1 MSFSSDV
8 KAEICLDLP
17 AKKCCCAAVC
27 YGILLF
33 CNTFS
38 HKEIKIIT
46 GNPSFAAVLPKL
58 FRRAFGFEFDS
69 VLKSTAGHGKQSFTI
84 SDPKKL
90 SSIFDFY
97 GYKIDS
103 LVSHHV
109 NLSVLEDECCKVS
122 FIKGAFLAGGS
133 VTAPEK
139 RYHLELVTDHY
150 SVSRETYSLL
160 LELGFSPR
168 DTSRKG
174 NYIVYFKQSYV
185 IEDLLTLMGAPVS
198 SMKVMSAKIEKD
210 MTNSVNRQVNC
221 DTANIGKQLKA
232 VRKYVDAVQ
241 FLIDSGNFEKLP
253 EELKETAK
261 LRIENDQLSIAELG
275 KLTKPP
281 ISKSGMKHRLE
292 KIYAISADIKGSDF
306 RLLPLRKFFSGARR
320 FSKHTEKASFYP

>member
-38 HKEIKIIT
+38 HREIKIIT
-46 GNPSFAAVLPKL
+46 GNPSFADVLPKL
-58 FRRAFGFEFDS
+58 FRKAFGFEFDS
-69 VLKSTAGHGKQSFTI
+69 VSKSNAGHSKQSFTI
-84 SDPKKL
+84 SDSKKL
-90 SSIFDFY
+90 SLIFDFY
-97 GYKIDS
+97 GYRIDS

-221 DTANIGKQLKA
+221 DTANVKKIVEASQAQIDAIRKIEASIGL
-232 VRKYVDAVQ
+232 DA
-241 FLIDSGNFEKLP
+241 LPEKLRYTAQLRLENP
-253 EELKETAK
+253 ESSISELANLHTP
-261 LRIENDQLSIAELG
+261 LV
-275 KLTKPP
+275 TK
-281 ISKSGMKHRLE
+281 SCLNHRLRKLMDISE
-292 KIYAISADIKGSDF
+292 KQV
-306 RLLPLRKFFSGARR
+306 
-320 FSKHTEKASFYP
+320 